1 MTGALCAAFPLTG
14 AAEPSVFPI
23 SEVRVAGA
31 RARRVLAFAAA
42 AAALALAAAGFLLKI
57 PVGAVAALAA
67 ALVQNYLFVRNCIA
81 RRPDVLRIVSRCF
94 LLLLALAGVWFL
106 ATRDMS
112 VTTFAHTR
120 RLPGLPCVRR
130 GAAGGAQKGRSS
142 PATRNTCC
150 SDVALGLVP
159 LALAAAGLTEQPAPS
174 YASAAAAG
182 ALLLAT
188 VALARG
194 ELAAEIPIRISIAVR
209 RLRGAAR
216 KDPSY
221 PIKPRE
227 TSSHPKA
234 PAHATATMTRTA
246 AGTRRLRAGSMSMAA
261 APPSA
266 PPRCPLT
273 EMPGTSKV

>member
-1 MTGALCAAFPLTG
+1 MRRCEHCGVRFSGNLDRCPLCRFPLTG

-67 ALVQNYLFVRNCIA
+67 ALVLNYLFVRNCIA

-112 VTTFAHTR
+112 VTTFAI
-120 RLPGLPCVRR
+120 PGVCLVSLAFDAVLL
-130 GAAGGAQKGRSS
+130 AALKGTFV
-142 PATRNTCC
+142 AGYAKYLLF
-150 SDVALGLVP
+150 DVALGLVP

-194 ELAAEIPIRISIAVR
+194 ELAAEIRK
-209 RLRGAAR
+209 LFAA
-216 KDPSY
+216 
-221 PIKPRE
+221 
-227 TSSHPKA
+227 
-234 PAHATATMTRTA
+234 
-246 AGTRRLRAGSMSMAA
+246 
-261 APPSA
+261 
-266 PPRCPLT
+266 
-273 EMPGTSKV
+273 